1 MEAKLAEI
9 KRKKLLE
16 AIQRNAE
23 EASTMEAKILHEE
36 EQRRNLTLQI
46 IKKERMEAK
55 GKVEEEIAF
64 AEETI
69 Q

>member
-1 MEAKLAEI
+1 MES
-9 KRKKLLE
+9 KLL
-16 AIQRNAE
+16 R
-23 EASTMEAKILHEE
+23 EE
-36 EQRRNLTLQI
+36 EQERTLTLEI

-55 GKVEEEIAF
+55 GKVEEEISF